1 MCKRERVQ
9 KRERKTEAGERER
22 EKRKGKKVE
31 RGEGTTVLLNL
42 IIICSRFLRLNYRP
56 RGIAAK

>member
-22 EKRKGKKVE
+22 DREKKGE
-31 RGEGTTVLLNL
+31 RVRLCYL
-42 IIICSRFLRLNYRP
+42 I
-56 RGIAAK
+56 